1 MVDIKTMDARTYL
14 ERIEMLDLMIENKL
28 NEKKMW
34 LEISQGTT
42 AQMGGERVQS
52 SGSKQKMAD
61 AVNRCVDL
69 DAEIEECRQAK
80 RDIIATLE
88 QLKPSHYNVLYKRYV
103 LQMQFKEIDIA
114 CKKGE
119 GWATTI
125 HGRALKNVQRLL
137 DEQHTDK
144 GFSRV

>member
-1 MVDIKTMDARTYL
+1 MDARAYL
-14 ERIEMLDLMIENKL
+14 ERIEILDLMIENKL

-69 DAEIEECRQAK
+69 DAEIEECRQEK
-80 RDIIATLE
+80 RDIISTLE
-88 QLKPSHYNVLYKRYV
+88 QLKPSHYNVLHKRYV
-103 LQMQFKEIDIA
+103 QYMSFKEIDIA
-114 CKKGE
+114 CGKCV

-125 HGRALKNVQRLL
+125 HGRALKSVQGLL
-137 DEQHTDK
+137 NDRNEKTVHS
-144 GFSRV
+144 GL